1 MKRDLPG
8 SSGDADVMAD
18 WSAASVFSSLL
29 FLSLFYDLPLCVCL
43 VVHLFLF
50 LSFSV
55 PSLSSVSGAGDGE
68 DNGHSFLL
76 FLFSLFVLFI
86 CSLCVVPQYYLRSS
100 PAFLVRSL
108 SPPVSPQFVLPFP
121 SFFLFPSP
129 CVVSSL
135 RLLVFYPLVF
145 RSVFSDCF
153 SSPPPLSWPFSGFYS
168 QRMPCGPLQIIRRPC
183 MDFNAGVTVGDSSW
197 TFSRRGAAFLSPG
210 LAR

>member
-1 MKRDLPG
+1 MKRDLLVVLEMQTWWRIG
-8 SSGDADVMAD
+8 RLLL
-18 WSAASVFSSLL
+18 FSLLFLL

-108 SPPVSPQFVLPFP
+108 SPPVSPQFVLSFP
-121 SFFLFPSP
+121 SFFFFPVPLCCVLSPFARLLSSGFPVCVLWLFF
-129 CVVSSL
+129 VSSSFVMA
-135 RLLVFYPLVF
+135 RECHAVP
-145 RSVFSDCF
+145 
-153 SSPPPLSWPFSGFYS
+153 
-168 QRMPCGPLQIIRRPC
+168 
-183 MDFNAGVTVGDSSW
+183 
-197 TFSRRGAAFLSPG
+197 SR
-210 LAR
+210 